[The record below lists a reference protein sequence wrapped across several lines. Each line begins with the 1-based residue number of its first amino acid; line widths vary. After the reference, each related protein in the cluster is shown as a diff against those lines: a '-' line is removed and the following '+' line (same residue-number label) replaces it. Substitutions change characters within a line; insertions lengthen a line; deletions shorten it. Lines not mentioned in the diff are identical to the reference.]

1 MVGTTTADDIRL
13 IVDRVAKRGV
23 DLHQYKDGFLKR
35 RLDVRLKARDVH
47 SYADYARLLD
57 SDATEF
63 QALLATFSINV
74 TEFFRD
80 FHFYEAFYSKII
92 PELYSQAQALG
103 REVRVWSA
111 GCASGEEPY
120 TIALLFAEAA
130 ESLQGLRCKVIAT
143 DVSAKALDT
152 ARAGVYAQASLKN
165 VPPEIMAKYFI
176 RTADGKY
183 QVSPRLKLMI
193 SFEQGNLS
201 TMTPP
206 KAIDAVFCRNV
217 LMYFDKET
225 QNKIQ
230 TKFHQSLRSRGF
242 FILGQS
248 EALMGEPTRMF
259 ETVMA
264 RERIYRK
271 KESVTPSSLPS
282 VATAAGSMRQQQEA
296 A

>member
-1 MVGTTTADDIRL
+1 MTGAPGDDIRL
-13 IVDRVAKRGV
+13 IVDRVAKKGI

-57 SDATEF
+57 SDPAEF

-80 FHFYEAFYSKII
+80 FHFYEAFYSRII
-92 PELYSQAQALG
+92 PELYSYAGGSSG
-103 REVRVWSA
+103 REVRIWSA

-120 TIALLFAEAA
+120 TIAMLFAEAA
-130 ESLQGLRCKVIAT
+130 ESLEGLRCKVIAT
-143 DVSAKALDT
+143 DVSTKALDT
-152 ARAGVYAQASLKN
+152 ARSGIYADASVKN
-165 VPPEIMAKYFI
+165 TPPEMAAKYFT
-176 RTADGKY
+176 RMADGRY
-183 QVSPRLKLMI
+183 QVSSRLKLMI

-201 TMTPP
+201 TMAPP

-217 LMYFDKET
+217 LMYFDKDT

-230 TKFHQSLRSRGF
+230 TKFYQSLRAGGF

-248 EALMGEPTRMF
+248 EALMGEPTKLF

-271 KESVTPSSLPS
+271 KAS
-282 VATAAGSMRQQQEA
+282 VAPTAGSLQSHHHHQQQEA

>member
-1 MVGTTTADDIRL
+1 MTGAPGDDIRL
-13 IVDRVAKRGV
+13 IVDRVAKKGV

-35 RLDVRLKARDVH
+35 RLDVRLKARDVRA
-47 SYADYARLLD
+47 YADYARLLD
-57 SDATEF
+57 SDPAEF

-80 FHFYEAFYSKII
+80 FHFYEAFYSRII
-92 PELYSQAQALG
+92 PELYLYAGGSG
-103 REVRVWSA
+103 REVRIWSA

-120 TIALLFAEAA
+120 TIAMLFAEAA
-130 ESLQGLRCKVIAT
+130 ESLEGLRCRVIAT

-152 ARAGVYAQASLKN
+152 ARNGIYADASVKN
-165 VPPEIMAKYFI
+165 TPPEMTAKYFT
-176 RTADGKY
+176 RMADGRY

-201 TMTPP
+201 TMVPP
-206 KAIDAVFCRNV
+206 KAIDAIFCRNV
-217 LMYFDKET
+217 LMYFDKDT

-230 TKFHQSLRSRGF
+230 TKFYQSLRAGGF

-248 EALMGEPTRMF
+248 EALMGEPTRLF

-271 KESVTPSSLPS
+271 KASVTPS
-282 VATAAGSMRQQQEA
+282 AHGSPPHHQQQQQQEA